1 MQTTAKNTT
10 FRNNLFQLA
19 LAIVTT
25 VTFTACGGTKTEQS
39 QEEIPVPV
47 EVKKISTTAETQKLS
62 YSGTIEPDNTAQIG
76 FAVPGV
82 VSSISVQEAQH
93 VSKGQLLATIDATE
107 YINAVA
113 IADASLEQAQDMFNR
128 LEGLYKKGSLPEKDF
143 IEIKTKLAQAK
154 ASKNINS
161 KRVSDS
167 RLYAPISGIISS
179 KAVERGSTA
188 APGIAAFTIVK
199 TDQVYARISV
209 PESEVGEMKKSLKV
223 TVEVPT
229 LSKSFNGVISII
241 NPQADAVSKTYIVK
255 IRLDNPSGILL
266 PGMITNVNISTGK
279 KMDAVIIPTSAIVR
293 DADGITYVF
302 IASEHKKAIKRRVTT
317 GNLSGSNEVAIN
329 DGLAPGD
336 NLIVAGQ
343 SNLKE
348 GAAVSF

>member
-1 MQTTAKNTT
+1 MQTTAKNTM

-25 VTFTACGGTKTEQS
+25 VTFAACGGKKTEKS
-39 QEEIPVPV
+39 QEETPVPV
-47 EVKKISTTAETQKLS
+47 EVKTISNVAETKKLS
-62 YSGTIEPDNTAQIG
+62 YSGTIDPDNTAQIG

-82 VSSISVQEAQH
+82 VSSISVQEGQH
-93 VSKGQLLATIDATE
+93 VNKGQLLATIDATE
-107 YINAVA
+107 YTNSVA
-113 IADASLEQAQDMFNR
+113 IANAALEQAQDMFNR

-167 RLYAPISGIISS
+167 RLYAPISGIVSS
-179 KAVERGSTA
+179 KSVERGSTA
-188 APGIAAFTIVK
+188 APGIVAFTIIK

-229 LSKSFNGVISII
+229 LHKSFNGVISIV
-241 NPQADAVSKTYIVK
+241 NPQADAVSKTFIVK

-266 PGMITNVNISTGK
+266 PGMITNVNVNTGEK
-279 KMDAVIIPTSAIVR
+279 IDATIIPTSAIVR

-302 IASEHKKAIKRRVTT
+302 IASEHKKAVKRRVTT
-317 GNLSGSNEVAIN
+317 GNLSGSNEVTIT
-329 DGLAPGD
+329 DGLTPGD

-348 GAAVSF
+348 GITVSF